1 MLNILSSFPQLVFL
15 NLSNNLLISTKPNQ
29 TQQQQQQQQPNQTK
43 QNKLNNRKM
52 KKVNEKNLS

>member
-29 TQQQQQQQQPNQTK
+29 TQQQQQQQPNQTK

-52 KKVNEKNLS
+52 KKVSEKNLS